1 MATPRR
7 YGAVFATDERNR
19 GQGRS
24 NIVYFYLDAS
34 LEGEEAE
41 STALAVSQGIGDLIN
56 AKLVSVN
63 AQIYSA
69 DYTNL
74 PEGFANGGGYTV
86 KALFKNDTTEYIQ
99 QLSWVFGRGDQGDDE
114 IGVALNALF
123 TAQNVLN
130 KHGDPIGPMLRAT
143 RTVLSQS

>member
-24 NIVYFYLDAS
+24 NIVYFHLD
-34 LEGEEAE
+34 EAME
-41 STALAVSQGIGDLIN
+41 NAETAAIAVANGIGALIN

-63 AQIYSA
+63 AQIFSD
-69 DYTNL
+69 DYTSL
-74 PEGFANGGGYTV
+74 PEGFGNGGGYTV
-86 KALFKNDTTEYIQ
+86 KVLCKNDTSEYIQ
-99 QLSWVFGRGDQGDDE
+99 QLSWVFGRGDKGDDE
-114 IGVALNALF
+114 IATALNTLF
-123 TAQNVLN
+123 TAQGVLN
-130 KHGDPIGPMLRAT
+130 KHGDAIGPVLRAT